1 MKSQGRFTNIHSAPF
16 PGQKWEWKAQAKKMS
31 NVSGGHDD
39 TSRFCELTDPIRI
52 KLFNYI
58 HKSLNYSE
66 VADDVYQETLIRAFK
81 YFKSFRKDKSF
92 ATWIFAIAHNEI
104 RKHLKN
110 RLPSIQLDPE
120 TKLFTNSQNLP
131 SLLVREIYDYAEHL
145 KPKQREVFFLFY
157 DNGFSIAEISRI
169 TGHSNSHIK
178 LILHRARKYLRQKLG
193 DSDEEKTTT

>member
-1 MKSQGRFTNIHSAPF
+1 MLPGRQW
-16 PGQKWEWKAQAKKMS
+16 GWKAQARKMS
-31 NVSGGHDD
+31 KVTEGNHDA
-39 TSRFCELTDPIRI
+39 SRFCELTDPIRI

-66 VADDVYQETLIRAFK
+66 VADDVYQETLMRAFK
-81 YFKSFRKDKSF
+81 YFRSFRKNKSF

-104 RKHLKN
+104 RKYLKN
-110 RLPSIQLDPE
+110 RLPSIRFDPATE
-120 TKLFTNSQNLP
+120 FYTNSPYLP
-131 SLLVREIYDYAEHL
+131 SLLVREIYDYAERL

-169 TGHSNSHIK
+169 TGLSNSHIK